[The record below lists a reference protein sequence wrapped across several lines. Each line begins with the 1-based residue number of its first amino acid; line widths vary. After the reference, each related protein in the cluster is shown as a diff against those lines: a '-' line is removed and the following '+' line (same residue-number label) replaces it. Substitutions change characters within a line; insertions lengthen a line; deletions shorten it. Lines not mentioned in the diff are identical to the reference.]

1 MSAGTAGMSW
11 EQMSDKDDDKV
22 RLDKW
27 LWAARFYKTRAL
39 AKAAIEGGKVHHR
52 GERCKP
58 GKEPKVGDEY
68 VIRTGVEERSVVV
81 QALSVVRRGAPEAQ
95 ALYAETAESVER
107 REKAAAQRKAGA
119 LGMQTDGRPSKKQRR
134 QLHQFRDNQELRHA
148 AVPSRLA
155 TADNAQ
161 AA

>member
-1 MSAGTAGMSW
+1 
-11 EQMSDKDDDKV
+11 MSDKDDDKV

-58 GKEPKVGDEY
+58 GREPRVGDEY
-68 VIRTGVEERSVVV
+68 LIRSGFDERSVVV
-81 QALSVVRRGAPEAQ
+81 LALSAVRRGAPEAQ
-95 ALYAETAESVER
+95 TLYAETAESIER
-107 REKAAAQRKAGA
+107 REQAAAQRKAGA

-134 QLHQFRDNQELRHA
+134 QLHQFRDNQ
-148 AVPSRLA
+148 
-155 TADNAQ
+155 Q
-161 AA
+161 

>member
-1 MSAGTAGMSW
+1 MK
-11 EQMSDKDDDKV
+11 DKEDDKV

-39 AKAAIEGGKVHHR
+39 AKAAIEGGKVHCR

-58 GKEPKVGDEY
+58 GKEPRVGDELLIRNGFDERTV
-68 VIRTGVEERSVVV
+68 VIQV
-81 QALSVVRRGAPEAQ
+81 LSVVRRGAPEAQ
-95 ALYAETAESVER
+95 ALYAETAESIER

-134 QLHQFRDNQELRHA
+134 QIHRFRSDQ
-148 AVPSRLA
+148 
-155 TADNAQ
+155 D
-161 AA
+161 